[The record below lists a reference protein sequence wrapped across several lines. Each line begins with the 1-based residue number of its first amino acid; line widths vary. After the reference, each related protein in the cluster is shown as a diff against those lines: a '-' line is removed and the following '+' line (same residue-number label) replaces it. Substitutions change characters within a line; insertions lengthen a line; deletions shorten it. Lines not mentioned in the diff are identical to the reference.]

1 MGMGRRG
8 ALPLDPAKGVTRKRA
23 SHDALR
29 TLHLECGEGF
39 QRPPAFGGGQG
50 GKAPLPFYPQTQA
63 FADG

>member
-29 TLHLECGEGF
+29 TLHVEFEEGAHTDF
-39 QRPPAFGGGQG
+39 ATSALAPSSNSKCRIP
-50 GKAPLPFYPQTQA
+50 KA
-63 FADG
+63 